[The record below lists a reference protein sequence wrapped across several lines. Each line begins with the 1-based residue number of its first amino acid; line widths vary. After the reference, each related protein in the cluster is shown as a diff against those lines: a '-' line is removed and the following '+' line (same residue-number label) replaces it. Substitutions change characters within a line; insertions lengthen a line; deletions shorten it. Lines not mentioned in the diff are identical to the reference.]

1 VVFGILKKF
10 EKIEKF
16 PVMYLLFFTLLI
28 PSSACVLLSYIEN
41 QAKLNIHK
49 SLYTV
54 LQVTQEALQRWTIN
68 QSEKIVMISRNAE
81 IERMTQNL
89 IENRNKYAVYK
100 MQRNARASLDRST
113 RYFAVQNFYL
123 IDKKGNNLVTKL
135 DDELGNT
142 NHIKF
147 KRNTELM
154 RIFDGEVVYIPP
166 IMHPSHIANASAEA
180 KSHPI
185 TFVGA
190 PVRNDKGEV
199 IAALIMGFDPK
210 LHFSRITELGRM
222 GYSGET
228 YAFDG
233 TGLLITTSR
242 YTQNLRLLGMI
253 GKDALAM
260 LSIRISDP
268 GINLFKQFDDAI
280 PENNRKLTVMAK
292 RAISGDIQPYYDA
305 YRDYRG
311 IPVFGA
317 WLWNEALGIGL
328 TTEID
333 ASEAMRNYLIIR
345 YITLLVLMIMLS
357 LILCVVL
364 LPLRFQAK
372 EISIIEAHK
381 KSIDKTVK
389 ERTQVLEMT
398 NHKLKA
404 LSEMDPLTH
413 LANRRAYNDVLMKEV
428 ASAKRTLKPIS
439 LLVIDVDFFK
449 LFNDNYGH
457 DQGDLTLQ
465 VIANLIKESLTRETD
480 FAARYGGE
488 EFVVILPAT
497 SEKGALTIAER
508 IRMNIELKGIEHQYS
523 LKSNVVTVSLGC
535 VTLEG
540 PNVQEKALFKKADH
554 ALYLAKKAG
563 RNCVINYPNSGSLS
577 R

>member
-1 VVFGILKKF
+1 VIFGMLKKF
-10 EKIEKF
+10 EKLPI
-16 PVMYLLFFTLLI
+16 VYLFFFTLFI
-28 PSSACVLLSYIEN
+28 SSSSWVLLSYIES

-54 LQVTQEALQRWTIN
+54 LQVTQEALQRWSIN
-68 QSEKIVMISRNAE
+68 QSQKVSLISRNVE
-81 IERMTQNL
+81 VERLAQNL
-89 IENRNKYAVYK
+89 IENRDKYAAYQLQ
-100 MQRNARASLDRST
+100 MNLRALLVQGT

-123 IDKKGNNLVTKL
+123 VDQKGFNIVSKL
-135 DDELGNT
+135 DNELGERNY
-142 NHIKF
+142 IKF
-147 KRNTELM
+147 KRHAELM
-154 RIFDGEVVYIPP
+154 RIFDGEAVFIPP
-166 IMHPSHIANASAEA
+166 IMHSSHMAKASADA

-199 IAALIMGFDPK
+199 IAALLMGFDPK

-222 GYSGET
+222 GNSGET
-228 YAFDG
+228 YAFDS
-233 TGLLITTSR
+233 TGLLITKSR
-242 YTQNLRLLGMI
+242 FTQNLRLFGLI
-253 GKDALAM
+253 EKDAMAM
-260 LSIRISDP
+260 LSIRITDP
-268 GINLFKQFDDAI
+268 GTNLFQNHDDVK
-280 PENNRKLTVMAK
+280 PRGDRELTMMAK
-292 RAISGDIQPYYDA
+292 RVIGGDNHPYYDA

-333 ASEAMRNYLIIR
+333 VSEAMRNYLIIR

-357 LILCVVL
+357 LILCVAL

-372 EISIIEAHK
+372 EMSILEAHK
-381 KSIDKTVK
+381 KSIEKTVK
-389 ERTQVLEMT
+389 ERTQALEKT
-398 NHKLKA
+398 NHKLRT
-404 LSEMDPLTH
+404 LCEIDPLTC
-413 LANRRAYNDVLMKEV
+413 LANRRAYNQTLIKEV

-465 VIANLIKESLTRETD
+465 TIANLIKESLSRETD
-480 FAARYGGE
+480 LAARYGGE

-497 SEKGALTIAER
+497 SEKGALAIAEK

-523 LKSNVVTVSLGC
+523 LKSNIVTVSLGC

-540 PNVQEKALFKKADH
+540 NNIQEKALFQKADH

-563 RNCVINYPNSGSLS
+563 RNLVINYADSGSQG